1 MPIEAKLH
9 ILDGGVAAERL
20 MECSA
25 LRDGLATATSYEG
38 ILSIAIGSVLLLEDL
53 YGRVSKQ
60 EASDCSLWELEA
72 DQPVLW
78 EADFGDAEKVGYVGE
93 WNLSFIRWLRGI
105 SLETGEAIDV
115 AYEHE
120 RGDYLYEQAW
130 WASDPSSVDGV
141 VEVFGVQS
149 YEDSDGPWCAEVV
162 RHSDGRVTV
171 RKC

>member
-1 MPIEAKLH
+1 MPIDAKLR
-9 ILDGGVAAERL
+9 ILDGGVAVEHL
-20 MECSA
+20 MEYSA
-25 LRDGLATATSYEG
+25 LRAGLATATSYEG
-38 ILSIAIGSVLLLEDL
+38 LLSIAIDPLLLLEDI

-60 EASDCSLWELEA
+60 EASDCSLWEGKA
-72 DQPVLW
+72 DQPVLC
-78 EADFGDAEKVGYVGE
+78 EADFGDVENVGYVGE

-130 WASDPSSVDGV
+130 WASDPSSTEGV
-141 VEVFGVQS
+141 IEVFGVQS
-149 YEDSDGPWCAEVV
+149 HEDSDEPWCAEVM

>member
-1 MPIEAKLH
+1 MPIEAKLR

-20 MECSA
+20 MKCSA

-38 ILSIAIGSVLLLEDL
+38 MLSIAIGPVLLLEDL

-60 EASDCSLWELEA
+60 EASDFSLWELEA

-93 WNLSFIRWLRGI
+93 WNLSFIRWLRGV

-149 YEDSDGPWCAEVV
+149 DEDSDEPWCAEVV